1 MMADGN
7 AIIPSGCRLL
17 ASALQISSTTLCISD
32 SKALERKR
40 VPFHDHHG
48 PVVGHAAGGSANEK
62 CPGRGWG
69 QPPGLGIVL
78 ERPSL
83 KKSGAPTIMRLTVC
97 GMRKATPARPMASA
111 KWAKTNV
118 NSARNVSKG
127 TRHEEPLSDRCRR
140 QHSRE
145 DRGRGSRGLGCVH
158 GGGFAE
164 RPSPLGQL
172 LTHGPVVKATTT
184 TTVAGSG
191 QSAAR

>member
-1 MMADGN
+1 MTALKTVTTSQAMMADGN

-78 ERPSL
+78 ERL
-83 KKSGAPTIMRLTVC
+83 GA
-97 GMRKATPARPMASA
+97 
-111 KWAKTNV
+111 
-118 NSARNVSKG
+118 
-127 TRHEEPLSDRCRR
+127 
-140 QHSRE
+140 
-145 DRGRGSRGLGCVH
+145 
-158 GGGFAE
+158 
-164 RPSPLGQL
+164 
-172 LTHGPVVKATTT
+172 
-184 TTVAGSG
+184 
-191 QSAAR
+191 